1 MVSSSMTFFH
11 TTVTLNHFKVIYIFI
26 LPWKNVDKA
35 FTGRNGYS
43 ATSMESVTASRAL
56 PQSLFTA
63 SHQTALI
70 NGGEVTSEQALS
82 LARLA
87 DLREVTRLPK
97 TANATCGLGV
107 WLFFLTTS
115 VFLPR
120 AYVPSIPF
128 FKDEFDLQAGDCH
141 QAAGWSVTAEKYP
154 R

>member
-35 FTGRNGYS
+35 FTGHNGYS

-63 SHQTALI
+63 SHRTALI

-87 DLREVTRLPK
+87 DLWEVTRLPK

-107 WLFFLTTS
+107 WLFFFNHQCLSASSVCAFNS
-115 VFLPR
+115 VFQR
-120 AYVPSIPF
+120 
-128 FKDEFDLQAGDCH
+128 
-141 QAAGWSVTAEKYP
+141 
-154 R
+154 